1 MGPSK
6 SPQIL
11 TRSPNSLNTYKFR
24 DQNQEWR
31 RNRRGSIWPKCM
43 GQTLLTKRTNQAL
56 MQISQILWQ
65 SYWQKMLHE
74 KESCTHIKHFPQNI
88 LHLIDKTLYEKESH
102 SCVQIPFRFFQN
114 QIDKM
119 LHDEKESSTHVH
131 TFHRNVSFTK
141 VLPGSQSS
149 RSIKHSYMQNNLTDF
164 SAIKLTKCTIQ
175 IKHLLHMHTWQILNS
190 QLDWQNTQWESS
202 IYVVCRFDRF

>member
-1 MGPSK
+1 MNAERSVNIITCTVVKPAEQNCKNFLEAYHISRRQSSIFRTHTMCRTHTHAHTYSTMGPSK

-31 RNRRGSIWPKCM
+31 GNRRGSIWPKYM
-43 GQTLLTKRTNQAL
+43 GQTLWEPIICKFNKFFDNHIDKKCSMRKNHA
-56 MQISQILWQ
+56 
-65 SYWQKMLHE
+65 
-74 KESCTHIKHFPQNI
+74 HIKHVPQNI
-88 LHLIDKTLYEKESH
+88 LHLIDETLYEKESH

-119 LHDEKESSTHVH
+119 LHDEKESCTHVH
-131 TFHRNVSFTK
+131 TFHRKVSFTK

-149 RSIKHSYMQNNLTDF
+149 RSI
-164 SAIKLTKCTIQ
+164 
-175 IKHLLHMHTWQILNS
+175 
-190 QLDWQNTQWESS
+190 
-202 IYVVCRFDRF
+202 